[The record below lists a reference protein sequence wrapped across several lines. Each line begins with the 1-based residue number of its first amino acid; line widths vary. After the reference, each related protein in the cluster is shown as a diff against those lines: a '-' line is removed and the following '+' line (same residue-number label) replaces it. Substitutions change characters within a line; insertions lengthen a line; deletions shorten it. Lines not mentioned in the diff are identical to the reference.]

1 MKSKKEY
8 LIKNKERKE
17 ENMNNSKRN
26 VKIAS
31 LISLF
36 IVMIISVLAYS
47 LYYLKVDISLTPT
60 EEKYAYESSSR
71 AGGRFG
77 SEIDPL
83 TLKDDIV
90 VSSGAGGNGT
100 LWMPLVHQ
108 DLGGNGRTDLLCG
121 TWRHYFIFCII

>member
-17 ENMNNSKRN
+17 EKMDNSSKKLKR
-26 VKIAS
+26 VS
-31 LISLF
+31 LILLF
-36 IVMIISVLAYS
+36 VIMLLSALAYS
-47 LYYLKVDISLTPT
+47 LYYLKVDISITPT
-60 EEKYAYESSSR
+60 EEKYAYETSSR

-100 LWMPLVHQ
+100 LWMPIVHQ

-121 TWRHYFIFCII
+121 TW

>member
-17 ENMNNSKRN
+17 EKMDNSSKKLKR
-26 VKIAS
+26 VS
-31 LISLF
+31 LILLF
-36 IVMIISVLAYS
+36 VIMLLSALVYS

-60 EEKYAYESSSR
+60 EEKYAYETSSR
-71 AGGRFG
+71 AGGRFS

-90 VSSGAGGNGT
+90 VSSGAGGHGT
-100 LWMPLVHQ
+100 LWMPIVHQ
-108 DLGGNGRTDLLCG
+108 NLGGNGRTDLLCG
-121 TWRHYFIFCII
+121 TW

>member
-17 ENMNNSKRN
+17 EKMDNSSKKLKR
-26 VKIAS
+26 VS
-31 LISLF
+31 LILLF
-36 IVMIISVLAYS
+36 VIMLLSALAYS

-60 EEKYAYESSSR
+60 EEKYAYETSSR

-100 LWMPLVHQ
+100 LWMPIVHQ

-121 TWRHYFIFCII
+121 TW